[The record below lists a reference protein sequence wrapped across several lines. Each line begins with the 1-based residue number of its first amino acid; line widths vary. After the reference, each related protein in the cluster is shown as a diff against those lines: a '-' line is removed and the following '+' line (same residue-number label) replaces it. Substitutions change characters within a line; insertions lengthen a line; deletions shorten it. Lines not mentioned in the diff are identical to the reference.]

1 MARKKTTAPTPADSP
16 LRQLALEF
24 FGLFGAA
31 VRPDGA
37 AALTV
42 DLTPELTAHF
52 GKPTLSLVFSTAEL
66 SPYHDLVAYGSRV
79 FERMMTYIANHGSM
93 ARAALPSHFPE
104 LAVSRLPGELTL
116 AGCDLT
122 HSAGKRGWRHLIQF
136 NFHISY
142 RADDK
147 REEIFSAAL
156 DEDGAAAPNMN
167 DLLAQATGA
176 GADEVPPE
184 AAPSTASE
192 TEPHPA
198 SETEP
203 QVAADT
209 EPDASSEATPKTP
222 RKASLKT
229 SLSMEGLIALAQR
242 AQELALFH
250 ADQQCGEIERDIL
263 PRLHAILSRLV
274 TYYEQQALEIQER
287 SDDPDYAGNQ
297 RQALRADLQRK
308 IAEEIENHRLRVAVT
323 LFSLVQVLEP
333 TWDHALTLRS
343 KADGTILKLPLTRNL
358 STGKLT
364 MPVCHACDLPTA
376 VIAVCA
382 HEHVSCPTCLAHC
395 HACARDI
402 CLECG
407 VQGCTVCKQMLCQDC
422 AVTCPACGQWA
433 CHEHTARCLICQETT
448 CFTCQDTCAQ
458 CEVRQCKTHLVADY
472 LAPGA
477 LLCANCAVVCP
488 HCQRASR
495 QTALCDFCGQIF
507 CQGCTGACSACG
519 KVYCRP
525 HLLTDRVSGA
535 LVCKR
540 CAAPCPHCGLETA
553 SLTTCAVCGVT
564 QCASCLQG
572 CAECGTMVCAEHRER
587 CSLCGRFHCEQH
599 SDRCHMDGK
608 TVCIAHSFACPVCGD
623 TVCHAHQKFCV
634 VCSMAYCPDC
644 INLDNSVCATCQQ
657 LEDAAPINL
666 AQEPVAHDPDVATLA
681 TAYTWRSARNRA
693 HTVYF
698 GTRLMGQMTLVVRHD
713 GMVVHTSHVKGLES
727 LIRWGRRLLG

>member
-1 MARKKTTAPTPADSP
+1 MARKKATTQTPADSP

-24 FGLFGAA
+24 FRLFGAT
-31 VRPDGA
+31 VQTNGST
-37 AALTV
+37 ALTV
-42 DLTPELTAHF
+42 ELTPDLAAHF
-52 GKPTLSLVFSTAEL
+52 DKPTLSLVFSTAEL

-79 FERMMTYIANHGSM
+79 FDRMMTYIANHGSM
-93 ARAALPSHFPE
+93 ARETLPTHFPE

-116 AGCDLT
+116 SACVLT
-122 HSAGKRGWRHLIQF
+122 HSAGKNGWRYLFQF

-147 REEIFSAAL
+147 REEVFSVAM
-156 DEDGAAAPNMN
+156 DEDGNPAPNMD
-167 DLLAQATGA
+167 DLLAQATRA
-176 GADEVPPE
+176 GAEVT
-184 AAPSTASE
+184 AP
-192 TEPHPA
+192 
-198 SETEP
+198 
-203 QVAADT
+203 
-209 EPDASSEATPKTP
+209 K
-222 RKASLKT
+222 
-229 SLSMEGLIALAQR
+229 MEGLIELAQQ
-242 AQELALFH
+242 AQKLALFH
-250 ADQQCGEIERDIL
+250 ADQQCGEVEQDIL

-274 TYYEQQALEIQER
+274 NYYEQQALEIQER
-287 SDDPDYAGNQ
+287 SDDPDYAANQ
-297 RQALRADLQRK
+297 RQALRSDLQRK
-308 IAEEIENHRLRVAVT
+308 IAEELENHRLRVAVT
-323 LFSLVQVLEP
+323 LFSLAQVAQP
-333 TWDHALTLRS
+333 TWEQSLSLRS
-343 KADGTILKLPLTRNL
+343 RAGDTTLKLPLTRNL
-358 STGKLT
+358 YTGKLT
-364 MPVCHACDLPTA
+364 LPVCHACDTETA
-376 VIAVCA
+376 VVGVCA
-382 HEHVSCPTCLAHC
+382 HEHVSCPACLTHC

-407 VQGCTVCKQMLCQDC
+407 VQGCTVCKELLCRDC

-433 CHEHTARCLICQETT
+433 CQEHTARCPICQETT
-448 CFTCQDTCAQ
+448 CFACQDTCAQ
-458 CEVRQCKTHLVADY
+458 CGVQQCKTHLVADY